1 MSSRRR
7 FLADTARIVAVGA
20 AAAGTIGCEMEPKK
34 PPLFEATLDVSA
46 LTSVGATLVSS
57 ISGFDGASILVVR
70 DAPRQFHALSMQCTH
85 EGCPV
90 QAPVAGVISCPC
102 HGSQYDLE
110 GRVRRGPAQL
120 PLARYETEY
129 HRWSKRLTVRVDA

>member
-1 MSSRRR
+1 MSSRRE
-7 FLADTARIVAVGA
+7 FLGDAARLVAAGA
-20 AAAGTIGCEMEPKK
+20 AAIGCESTHKP
-34 PPLFEATLDVSA
+34 PPLFENTVDVSA
-46 LTSVGATLVSS
+46 LTTADASLVTPAP
-57 ISGFDGASILVVR
+57 GLDGAPILVVR
-70 DAPRQFHALSMQCTH
+70 DGAGRFHALSMQCTH

-90 QAPVAGVISCPC
+90 GPPVQGVITCPC

-120 PLARYETEY
+120 PLARYAVEY